1 MKLARKVGSGD
12 RMRAEAKL
20 VEIASEHQ
28 AALVVAAHSTDA
40 EDCIELLAM
49 LGLRETT
56 PGHETH

>member
-1 MKLARKVGSGD
+1 MRLARKVGSGD
-12 RMRAEAKL
+12 QMRAEAKL

-49 LGLRETT
+49 LGLRETA
-56 PGHETH
+56 PGHETR